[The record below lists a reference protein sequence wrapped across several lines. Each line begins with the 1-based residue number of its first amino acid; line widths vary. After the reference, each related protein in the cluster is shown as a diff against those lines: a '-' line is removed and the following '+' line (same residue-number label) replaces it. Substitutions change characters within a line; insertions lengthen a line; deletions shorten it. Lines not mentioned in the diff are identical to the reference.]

1 VVEDGSALVA
11 GPGDLVQVL
20 AAYYSDSA
28 GPYERWWSPVLRP
41 MAETLVR
48 ALPLRHAGR
57 VLDVGSGVGGLTA
70 ALRAAAPD
78 AVVIGVDASE
88 GMLRLARAAARAP
101 VGAMDAQAL
110 GVRGAS
116 IDVAV
121 CAFVLFHLPEPARGV
136 GELARVLRPG
146 GAVGSVTWGEHRDAP
161 LVEIWTE
168 ELDAHGA
175 GPDSLPAAVQH
186 HAMVDA
192 PAKVSALLE
201 AVGFVEVRAWSA
213 WFEHR
218 WDREQLFA
226 LRQGFGLPRRRL
238 QSLAP
243 DVRAA
248 CLARIR
254 ERLDRAPSDE
264 LVHRP
269 EVVFVTA
276 RRAG

>member
-1 VVEDGSALVA
+1 VSAPAA
-11 GPGDLVQVL
+11 GPAGDPVGLL

-28 GPYERWWSPVLRP
+28 GPYERCWSPVLRP
-41 MAETLVR
+41 MAEALAR
-48 ALPLRHAGR
+48 ALPLRHATR
-57 VLDVGSGVGGLTA
+57 VLDVGSGVGGLTSV
-70 ALRAAAPD
+70 LRDAAPD

-88 GMLRLARAAARAP
+88 GMLRLARAAALGP

-110 GVRGAS
+110 AVRAAS

-121 CAFVLFHLPEPARGV
+121 CAFVLFHLPDPARGV
-136 GELARVLRPG
+136 REMARVLRPG
-146 GAVGSVTWGEHRDAP
+146 GAVGSVTWGENRDAP

-168 ELDAHGA
+168 ELEAHGA
-175 GPDSLPAAVQH
+175 GPDPMPVAVQH
-186 HAMVDA
+186 HAMLDA

-201 AVGFVEVRAWSA
+201 AGGFVRVRAWSA

-218 WDREQLFA
+218 WEREQLFA
-226 LRQGFGLPRRRL
+226 LRQGFGMPKRRL

-254 ERLDRAPSDE
+254 ARLDRAPSDV
-264 LVHRP
+264 LLHRP
-269 EVVFVTA
+269 EVVFATA